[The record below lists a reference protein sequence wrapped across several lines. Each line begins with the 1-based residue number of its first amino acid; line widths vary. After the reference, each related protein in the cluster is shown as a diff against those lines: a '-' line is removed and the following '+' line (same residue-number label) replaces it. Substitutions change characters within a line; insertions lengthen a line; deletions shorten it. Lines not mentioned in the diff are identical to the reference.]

1 MSLEYLPPAEY
12 AHSPSFSSTQHQQD
26 LTQYRDCDQSVDG
39 SLLVDHF
46 CVNAEPAMYRFRCN
60 AMDSPRTEPLTVLK
74 YNSSTRHGER
84 CECGSIHVSVAGA
97 TSSSA

>member
-12 AHSPSFSSTQHQQD
+12 VHSPSFNSTQHQQD
-26 LTQYRDCDQSVDG
+26 LTQYRDCVDG

-60 AMDSPRTEPLTVLK
+60 AMDSPRTKPLTVLK

-84 CECGSIHVSVAGA
+84 YECGSIHVSVAGA